1 MKEPQI
7 IFQQQLLFNL
17 RKWVVNLLAS
27 LDSVSQVTKETTEP
41 EIESLAG
48 KNNEHNQTT
57 PNTSDLAI
65 PCYSFYTV
73 KNTYISLKI
82 NPISK

>member
-1 MKEPQI
+1 M
-7 IFQQQLLFNL
+7 
-17 RKWVVNLLAS
+17 NLLAS

-65 PCYSFYTV
+65 PSYSFYTV
-73 KNTYISLKI
+73 KNTSESSHISL
-82 NPISK
+82 